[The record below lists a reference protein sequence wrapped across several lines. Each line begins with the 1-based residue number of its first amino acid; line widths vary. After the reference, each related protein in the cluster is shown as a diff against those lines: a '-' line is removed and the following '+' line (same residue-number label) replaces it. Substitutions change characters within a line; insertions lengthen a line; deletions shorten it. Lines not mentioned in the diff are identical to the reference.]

1 MYSNGIWS
9 DPTIEH
15 EEDEGEDCVCDKCF
29 NKWITKYNPNYMGD
43 EDD

>member
-1 MYSNGIWS
+1 MND

-29 NKWITKYNPNYMGD
+29 KRWRIKTYGVQV
-43 EDD
+43 